1 MMRNV
6 IRSFGTLAV
15 LLAAISASAQTS
27 TRVRVPFAFAAA
39 GQTLPAGDYRVS
51 LNESTDLVSLR
62 GPDRSSIFFLTIPD
76 NRFQDERRVLRF
88 RRYGNEWSL
97 QEIALDGMTHRL
109 PSAKTKNKLIATQDY
124 SDQKVIVGVAIR

>member
-1 MMRNV
+1 MRNV

-15 LLAAISASAQTS
+15 LLAAISSSAQTS
-27 TRVRVPFAFAAA
+27 TRVSVPFAFAAA
-39 GQTLPAGDYRVS
+39 GQMLPAGGYRVS
-51 LNESTDLVSLR
+51 LNQSPDLVTLR
-62 GPDRSSIFFLTIPD
+62 GPGRSSIFFLTILD

-124 SDQKVIVGVAIR
+124 SDQKAIADVRMR